1 MLKIMIVDD
10 EVLPRI
16 ALRNIVEN
24 QYLVVGEAP
33 NSATAMEVALRTLP
47 DIILVDIIMPDVD
60 GLEFIH
66 QVSQLLPMT
75 RFVVVSN
82 AENVDYL
89 KRAVRLN
96 VFDYLVKGTITQD
109 SLLEVLERLSRTIIK
124 ERSVMPFFGNQIEAT
139 INAEE
144 LLNEM
149 VENVLSGE
157 NICES
162 RIRQIF
168 DTLCIHIT
176 EQAYFCITF
185 EFDLTKETINLRRVI
200 TLVRE
205 IVADCGESVLVQN
218 QNGLLVCFFSTLDA
232 ENGEQATFDLTYRCM
247 QTVKNTFGTEL
258 TAGISSEFAGFS
270 KMHEAYQEALTAC
283 RRSFYTGRFSV
294 NRFAQLTNEEK
305 SEHENYLKS
314 IVLPKLSQVGLEVF
328 QELPALLSELKQC
341 AEKNIYVSRELVISL
356 YMEVL
361 YHAAGI
367 LRYECGLELDDV
379 GEAIAELNACKTLN
393 SLHDQSMNIL
403 LKFSNLKKEQ
413 TQEDPI
419 IAQIKKYVE
428 ENIAERLSLEDVAKQ
443 VYLTPTYVSQYFKNK
458 TGEKLRSYIVNEK
471 IRHAKIYL
479 LKGKGIHETAI
490 MTGFISD
497 SYFIQCFKTATN
509 MTPGEYL
516 RKNRTK

>member
-16 ALRNIVEN
+16 ALRNIVEG

-33 NSATAMEVALRTLP
+33 NSTTAMDVALRTLP
-47 DIILVDIIMPDVD
+47 DIVLVDIIMPDVD
-60 GLEFIH
+60 GLEFIQ

-109 SLLEVLERLSRTIIK
+109 SLLEVLERLSKTIIK
-124 ERSVMPFFGNQIEAT
+124 ERSMMPFLGNQVEAT
-139 INAEE
+139 INAED

-149 VENVLSGE
+149 VENVLCGE
-157 NICES
+157 NICDS

-168 DTLCIHIT
+168 DTLRIHIT
-176 EQAYFCITF
+176 EAAYFCIAF
-185 EFDLTKETINLRRVI
+185 EVDLTKETINLRKVI
-200 TLVRE
+200 TLIRE

-218 QNGLLVCFFSTLDA
+218 QNGVLVCFFSALDA
-232 ENGEQATFDLTYRCM
+232 ENGEQASVDLTYRCM
-247 QTVKNTFGTEL
+247 QTVKNTFGIEL

-270 KMHEAYQEALTAC
+270 NMYEAYQEALIAC
-283 RRSFYTGRFSV
+283 RRSFYTGRFSA
-294 NRFAQLTNEEK
+294 NRFAQLTIEEK
-305 SEHENYLKS
+305 NEQENNLKS

-328 QELPALLSELKQC
+328 WELPGLLSELKQC
-341 AEKNIYVSRELVISL
+341 AEKNIYVARELVISL
-356 YMEVL
+356 YIEIL

-379 GEAIAELNACKTLN
+379 GETIALLNSSQTLN
-393 SLHDQSMNIL
+393 SLHDQSMSL
-403 LKFSNLKKEQ
+403 LMKFSKLNKEQ
-413 TQEDPI
+413 NQEDTI
-419 IAQIKKYVE
+419 ITQIKKYVE
-428 ENIAERLSLEDVAKQ
+428 DNIAERLSLEDVAKQ
-443 VYLTPTYVSQYFKNK
+443 VFLTPTYVSQYFKNK

-471 IRHAKIYL
+471 IKHAKTYL
-479 LKGKGIHETAI
+479 LQGKGIHETAL

-497 SYFIQCFKTATN
+497 SYFIQCFKSATN